1 MHARLHETAC
11 TVVGYV
17 VIDNAT
23 SGVVGGKIGDRKLQ
37 FSDIGDCACSKFRYW
52 HEISLKWGIFSP
64 KLCISGGKF
73 SDKKIFRQA
82 KI

>member
-37 FSDIGDCACSKFRYW
+37 FSDIGDCACSKFRY
-52 HEISLKWGIFSP
+52 
-64 KLCISGGKF
+64 
-73 SDKKIFRQA
+73 
-82 KI
+82 